1 MPEPFTMSLIW
12 LGQAAGAAIVGR
24 LAERGVDRLLDG
36 RRQTVLVPDTP
47 AAPRRHRLG
56 DVTSDVDIFVRHR
69 TAPLPRSVLLA
80 FQTAPRD
87 GELARGVTV
96 PMVLGETAH
105 LTLPRDDYLISA
117 LVLDP
122 PADLGGKPVLHGVGW
137 VRHWVASNGTE
148 RLTIA
153 SQAPTQQL
161 LEKLGLRSAD
171 GTSPFEIA
179 PRTTTPSAAPRQ
191 LPSAGDAAA
200 GAAAIAAAA
209 ARHATFAASANRFG
223 RFAQGTGRRQCRAA
237 ISRFGG
243 RCFHQPFGI
252 GNTGLC
258 MTHYNAFT
266 RGETVYDWSTRQP
279 IT

>member
-1 MPEPFTMSLIW
+1 MAEPFTMSLIW

-36 RRQTVLVPDTP
+36 PRQVVRPP
-47 AAPRRHRLG
+47 AAEPRRHRLG
-56 DVTSDVDIFVRHR
+56 DVTSDLDITVRHLAAGR
-69 TAPLPRSVLLA
+69 RAVLLA

-87 GELARGVTV
+87 GERTAGVTV

-122 PADLGGKPVLHGVGW
+122 PAELGGKPVLHGVGW
-137 VRHWVASNGTE
+137 VRHWVASTGTD

-179 PRTTTPSAAPRQ
+179 PP
-191 LPSAGDAAA
+191 
-200 GAAAIAAAA
+200 GAA
-209 ARHATFAASANRFG
+209 TPPNAASRPLTRVSPDSVPARALAAQNAAKAIQPLRPAQSSG
-223 RFAQGTGRRQCRAA
+223 RLQCRAA
-237 ISRFGG
+237 TSRFGA
-243 RCFHQPFGI
+243 RCIHLPFDI
-252 GNTGLC
+252 GNNTGLC
-258 MTHYNAFT
+258 MMHNNARV
-266 RGETVYDWSTRQP
+266 RGETVYDWSTRRP
-279 IT
+279 VI